1 MSRLLIVS
9 NRLPVTL
16 TQKEGRLEVARS
28 AGGLAT
34 GLAGPHERGGGLWI
48 GWARDTGDLNAAKRA
63 EVGARLAE
71 MRAVPVCV
79 AADEAKR
86 FYEGFCN
93 SVLWPIFHYLLDQ
106 LPIHM
111 QGWASY
117 ERANHRFADVVAEH
131 HRPGD
136 IVWVHDYQLMLVP
149 QYLRERVPAA
159 RIGYFL
165 HIPFP
170 SSEVFRTLPFREKI
184 LEGLLGAD
192 LIGFHTPSYL
202 RHFASTL
209 LRVLG
214 IAPEGARVRGG
225 ARQVR
230 LSAFPM

>member
-71 MRAVPVCV
+71 MRAVPVWL

-117 ERANHRFADVVAEH
+117 EAAKH
-131 HRPGD
+131 P
-136 IVWVHDYQLMLVP
+136 VP
-149 QYLRERVPAA
+149 PPP
-159 RIGYFL
+159 IGYFL
-165 HIPFP
+165 PIPFP

-214 IAPEGARVRGG
+214 IA
-225 ARQVR
+225 
-230 LSAFPM
+230 